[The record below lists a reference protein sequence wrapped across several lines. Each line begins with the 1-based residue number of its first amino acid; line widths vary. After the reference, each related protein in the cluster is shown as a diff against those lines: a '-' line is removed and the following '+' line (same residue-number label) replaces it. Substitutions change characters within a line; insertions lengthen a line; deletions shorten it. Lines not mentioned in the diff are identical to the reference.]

1 MSGESRRRRPVWRGQ
16 GPYAN
21 LMARQAVRLRPHDCR
36 LFLRASGRLAG
47 GRVVPREQRMYLAPS
62 SSGPGRRPLKAV
74 APVQIRSG
82 LLEQQ
87 QVEGLIVECGGRALI
102 ICPSP
107 CTWLVTSLFGDIAA
121 ALSEDGSAALDDE
134 HCCYYRRPDWS
145 AVTAICTVAA
155 SRAAR

>member
-1 MSGESRRRRPVWRGQ
+1 
-16 GPYAN
+16 
-21 LMARQAVRLRPHDCR
+21 MARQAVRLRPHDCR

-121 ALSEDGSAALDDE
+121 ALSEDVRQRLMMSTAVTSAALTG
-134 HCCYYRRPDWS
+134 RRSPQF
-145 AVTAICTVAA
+145 AQ
-155 SRAAR
+155 SRRHGRPGDSYHGHAL